1 MKKAE
6 IIQEAEI
13 VPEAAP
19 QKPFVCASCL
29 DAGADKCLRLWV
41 DCSPGFSAAL
51 PRWAI
56 NDMVEDALG
65 G

>member
-6 IIQEAEI
+6 IVQEAEI
-13 VPEAAP
+13 VKEEP
-19 QKPFVCASCL
+19 KPFVCASCL